1 MAGAGYK
8 LFNTGD
14 VLTAAQVNTYLM
26 EQTVMVFADASAR
39 TTALTGVV
47 AEGMISFLKD
57 TNSTE
62 YYSGSAWVA
71 IGGSVPESYGLS
83 AGKNVLINGAMENWQ
98 RGTSSTSTS
107 VYLADRWYQSI
118 EGSTAATVS
127 QSTSNIP
134 SDFRYSMRM
143 QRTSGNTGTGGIGI
157 GQSLETTASIPLQGE
172 TVVLSFYL
180 RAGAN
185 FSASSGTVNTRIFTG
200 TGTDQSQATAYGSWT
215 GYAETSGTAT
225 ATTSWARYSVTAT
238 IPSSATQVGV
248 RIFWTPSGTAGADDS
263 LYITGIQLELG
274 STATR
279 FSRAGGTLQGE
290 LAACQ
295 RYYYRATFTTSASRL
310 GSGFA
315 TAQVTA
321 HITFPFP
328 TEMRIRPTALEQS
341 GTAGDYSIVSG
352 ASTFVCDNVPTFLNA
367 TFYAAVASFS
377 VPAASLTVGNGAGLR
392 NVNTNAYLGWS
403 SEL

>member
-1 MAGAGYK
+1 MAAGLGFK
-8 LFNTGD
+8 DFVTGE
-14 VLTAAQVNTYLM
+14 VLTAADVDGYLM
-26 EQTVMVFADASAR
+26 QGVWVFADAAAR
-39 TTALTGVV
+39 TAAVPSPQ
-47 AEGMISFLKD
+47 EGNMSFLKD

-71 IGGSVPESYGLS
+71 VGGSVPESYGLS

-143 QRTSGNTGTGGIGI
+143 QRTAGNTGTGGIGI

-185 FSASSGTVNTRIFTG
+185 FSASGSTVNTRIFTG

-238 IPSSATQVGV
+238 IPASATQVGV

-290 LAACQ
+290 LAACL
-295 RYYYRATFTTSASRL
+295 RYYWRNTANGVYTPLSGVGVFASSTS
-310 GSGFA
+310 F
-315 TAQVTA
+315 
-321 HITFPFP
+321 
-328 TEMRIRPTALEQS
+328 RPTISYPVTMRTTPSVAVSAANQILALLQQ
-341 GTAGDYSIVSG
+341 
-352 ASTFVCDNVPTFLNA
+352 
-367 TFYAAVASFS
+367 
-377 VPAASLTVGNGAGLR
+377 
-392 NVNTNAYLGWS
+392 
-403 SEL
+403 

>member
-1 MAGAGYK
+1 MAAGLGFK
-8 LFNTGD
+8 TFNTGD
-14 VLTAAQVNTYLM
+14 VLSAADTNGYLM
-26 EQTVMVFADASAR
+26 QGVLVFADAAAR
-39 TTALTGVV
+39 TAAITSPQ
-47 AEGMISFLKD
+47 EGQMSFLKD

-71 IGGSVPESYGLS
+71 VGGSVPESYGLS

-143 QRTSGNTGTGGIGI
+143 QRTAGNTGTGGIGI

-185 FSASSGTVNTRIFTG
+185 FSASGSTVNTRIFTG

-238 IPSSATQVGV
+238 IPASATQVGV

-295 RYYYRATFTTSASRL
+295 RYYYLHASGTSFTFASGFYYNSNFLQGVIQFPVTMRIAPTLVASSGTNYYNMASNGGTDTYNSLTILRPSTTTASVYNSSEASGTSGAGGELFTNNASASIA
-310 GSGFA
+310 F
-315 TAQVTA
+315 
-321 HITFPFP
+321 
-328 TEMRIRPTALEQS
+328 
-341 GTAGDYSIVSG
+341 
-352 ASTFVCDNVPTFLNA
+352 N
-367 TFYAAVASFS
+367 
-377 VPAASLTVGNGAGLR
+377 
-392 NVNTNAYLGWS
+392 